1 MTEPFALNDE
11 NTPTRLRILLLSR
24 LLITTLLLAIY
35 LYLQFQEEE
44 LLPEIS
50 IPGFGA
56 AIFAGFALAAVYTVF
71 RYFVA
76 DARLNVYL

>member
-35 LYLQFQEEE
+35 LYLQFREQD

-50 IPGFGA
+50 VPGFGKV
-56 AIFAGFALAAVYTVF
+56 IFVSYALS
-71 RYFVA
+71 
-76 DARLNVYL
+76 ARMCFSSTFMPMPA